1 MLFIFLFVQDNQK
14 CGVVTKNK
22 MANPRFVAEETI
34 PLFQD
39 EDYDNYTTSNTSR
52 EDETSFTE
60 PDTTEATSTLWLNQK
75 AKRDN

>member
-1 MLFIFLFVQDNQK
+1 M
-14 CGVVTKNK
+14 VTKNK
-22 MANPRFVAEETI
+22 MANPRFVDEETI

-75 AKRDN
+75 VKRDNWLRCIDT